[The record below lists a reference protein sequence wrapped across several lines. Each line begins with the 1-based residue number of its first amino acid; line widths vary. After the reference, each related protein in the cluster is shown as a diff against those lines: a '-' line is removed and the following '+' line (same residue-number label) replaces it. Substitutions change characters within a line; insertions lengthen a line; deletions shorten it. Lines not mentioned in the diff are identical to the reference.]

1 MKSAKLNTCSAKKQ
15 GSPQL
20 SSDRLDSVQV
30 CHALKDA
37 VRGKQDELRVG
48 IYREDGHVWF

>member
-1 MKSAKLNTCSAKKQ
+1 MKSAKFNTCSAKNKV
-15 GSPQL
+15 SPQL